1 MRQLQVCLHFP
12 YMALTVATRGVP
24 ILRSMRKTLLC
35 LAVLALVLPVA
46 AVSAVAAGEGTLS
59 VEDGRGKVTLDARGG
74 LIGRLDRGQITVYD
88 KTPGDASFPVVS
100 GSDLPETFLSD
111 GGVRYRGAG
120 LRFRVIGGG
129 FRILI
134 QGRGIDLSVVGRGSG
149 FIEGDTLEPGWYSL
163 DGADCRKN
171 RASCELLPE
180 PGIRFRLGVQERPD
194 KNAARPGSD

>member
-1 MRQLQVCLHFP
+1 MT
-12 YMALTVATRGVP
+12 LTVATRGVP
-24 ILRSMRKTLLC
+24 ILRPMRKTFLC
-35 LAVLALVLPVA
+35 LALLALVLPVA
-46 AVSAVAAGEGTLS
+46 AVAAVEAGEGTLS

-74 LIGRLDRGQITVYD
+74 VIGRLGRGQITVYD
-88 KTPGDASFPVVS
+88 KTPADASFPVVT
-100 GSDLPETFLSD
+100 GSVQPETFLAD
-111 GGVRYRGAG
+111 GGVRYRGTG

-180 PGIRFRLGVQERPD
+180 PGIRFRLGTAERPE
-194 KNAARPGSD
+194 KNASRPGSD